1 MPDGRISQVRFEA
14 LAFLPWVFPTWRG
27 FKRWPACTPASAVAP
42 QPRSIAAS
50 TFVPALCLAAARS
63 DGAAKYP
70 EPLCPVSIR
79 PLTGETCT
87 VSCEDITPRSSLLRA
102 HSPIPS
108 DSSCLRPWPRA
119 TSLCRL
125 LPAPAVS
132 GIFPTLSLR
141 IFPRML
147 GPMPRRSHKLLMP
160 VTSSVSSAFPW
171 AAEDWLPASTRETT
185 FSRKSF
191 SRLQTFLYVQ
201 ASEFARLPG
210 CSYRCA
216 YGHRAAEAFRSGQ
229 NVLRCLHT
237 HRTC

>member
-1 MPDGRISQVRFEA
+1 VYRLLRGHYSPFLA
-14 LAFLPWVFPTWRG
+14 LTDSCVNPVWLFSTSAFW
-27 FKRWPACTPASAVAP
+27 
-42 QPRSIAAS
+42 PRS
-50 TFVPALCLAAARS
+50 R
-63 DGAAKYP
+63 
-70 EPLCPVSIR
+70 
-79 PLTGETCT
+79 
-87 VSCEDITPRSSLLRA
+87 
-102 HSPIPS
+102 
-108 DSSCLRPWPRA
+108 
-119 TSLCRL
+119 SLCRL
-125 LPAPAVS
+125 LPAPAAT
-132 GIFPTLSLR
+132 GIIPTLSLR

-147 GPMPRRSHKLLMP
+147 GPMPRRSHRLLMP

-229 NVLRCLHT
+229 NVLRCLGFISALLVRSSYGRAFT
-237 HRTC
+237 SGPPFPSPNRNGRAPTTSCSVAGARSTMRRCGR